1 MTINRIFFVILLL
14 ISSLVC
20 TNSYADNKKKAKKDT
35 QKIQVKVAKAV
46 KKDMSSKIS
55 AMGTVNY
62 IAKADVS
69 SEIAGILR
77 SVSVEEGDTVRK
89 GQTIAVIDSTLLQ
102 AQLKKALAAQELAE
116 INLLKWDNEV
126 RKTQFHLEA
135 AGISMEKLKDYLETR
150 KKLFDIGGITLSE
163 LNEAEINYQ
172 KSLASYKSA
181 LEDSM
186 ALKAKSKEGRNSSE
200 VAAAKANADTEEVRA
215 QLKKCKIKAPIQ
227 GIVSSKK
234 KWAGER
240 LGPGDSVILTIIGV
254 NNVYAEAELNEKSVG
269 LVTEGQDAEVAVDA
283 YPDKSFTGKVHKIS
297 PTIDKNSR
305 TFKVKVKVSNENRL
319 LKPGMFV
326 RIKIILNRRNKV
338 VTVPK
343 EAILMTKDGNPI
355 VFVIIDEVAFL
366 RKVQTGLK
374 EDNRVVIK
382 KGVKDGE
389 RVVIEGYERLKDL
402 DAVTSMETGAK

>member
-186 ALKAKSKEGRNSSE
+186 ALKAKSKKGRTSSE
-200 VAAAKANADTEEVRA
+200 AAFAKANADTEEVRA

-227 GIVSSKK
+227 GIVSYKK

-240 LGPGDSVILTIIGV
+240 LSPGDSIILTIIGIK
-254 NNVYAEAELNEKSVG
+254 NVYAEAELNEKSVG
-269 LVTEGQDAEVAVDA
+269 LVKKGQDAEVTADA
-283 YPDKSFTGKVHKIS
+283 YPNKSFTGKVHKIS

-305 TFKVKVKVSNENRL
+305 TFKVKVKVSNEKRL

-326 RIKIILNRRNKV
+326 RIKIILGRRNKV